1 MSTRRF
7 LGDRTPEEFLDTYW
21 QEKPLLVRDAVPDFR
36 SPLSPEELA
45 GLACEADSPS
55 RLILEEG
62 GSHPWELREGPF
74 DEDTFLG
81 LPERHWSLLVQ
92 EVDRR
97 VPAVHDL
104 LDLVSFLP
112 RWRVDDVMVSYAPD
126 EGSVGAHLDRYDVF
140 LLQGLGRR
148 RWQIEADR
156 RAPGDQALRPD
167 LDVQILTDFD
177 PDHEWVLEPGDV
189 LYLPPRVPHYGI
201 AEGDCMTYS
210 IGFRA
215 PSYRKIAMG
224 FMQELSERAGS
235 DELYADPGCAARSR
249 PGRIAEEDL
258 ERVGEILSEMWERG
272 ADRSDWFGRM
282 ITTPGRGGHAPP
294 PDEPIEEHELLE
306 LLRAG
311 RTIRRSEASRFAY
324 REAETS
330 AVLYVDGTVHELDG
344 SASPLAELLGE
355 RYEPPAD
362 RLRELATNSRAR
374 AVLTELYNDGHLY
387 LPERP

>member
-21 QEKPLLVRDAVPDFR
+21 QEKPLLVRNAVPDFR
-36 SPLSPEELA
+36 SPLAPEELA
-45 GLACEADSPS
+45 GLACEPDSPS

-62 GSHPWELREGPF
+62 GSRPWELREGPF

-126 EGSVGAHLDRYDVF
+126 AGSVGAHLDSYDVF

-148 RWQIEADR
+148 RWQIEGEP

-167 LDVQILTDFD
+167 LDVQILADFD

-189 LYLPPRVPHYGI
+189 LYLPPRVPHYGV

-215 PSYRKIAMG
+215 PSYRRIAMG

-235 DELYADPGCAARSR
+235 DELYADPDCGPRSR

-258 ERVGEILSEMWERG
+258 ARVREILTELWERG
-272 ADRSDWFGRM
+272 ADRSDWFGRL
-282 ITTPGRGGHAPP
+282 ITTPERGGHAPP
-294 PDEPIEEHELLE
+294 PDEPIDEDDLLE
-306 LLRAG
+306 LLRAD

-324 REAETS
+324 REEETS
-330 AVLYVDGTVHELDG
+330 TVLYVDGNVHRLDG
-344 SASPLAELLGE
+344 SASPLARLLGE
-355 RYEPPAD
+355 RDEPPAD
-362 RLRELATNSRAR
+362 HLRELARAPRAR
-374 AVLTELYNDGHLY
+374 ALLTDLYNDGHLY
-387 LPERP
+387 VPEEP